1 MYVSNPKNNIQESK
15 VMLSIWW
22 EQTLMNNNLY
32 LQYFLAVI
40 YKLKSLCLNQEVEIG
55 NSVIR

>member
-1 MYVSNPKNNIQESK
+1 MYLSNAKNNIQESK

-22 EQTLMNNNLY
+22 EQTMMNNNLY

-40 YKLKSLCLNQEVEIG
+40 YKLKSLCLNREVEIG